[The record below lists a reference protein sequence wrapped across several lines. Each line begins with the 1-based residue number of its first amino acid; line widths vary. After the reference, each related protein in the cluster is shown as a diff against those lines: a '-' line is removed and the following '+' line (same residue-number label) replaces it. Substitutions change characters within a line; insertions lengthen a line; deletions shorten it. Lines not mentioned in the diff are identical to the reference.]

1 MLVNDAPGVLNIVTG
16 VFARRGYNIQV
27 CFISVVFHFG
37 VGIKLHKQG
46 LTALIYLFYCLFEC
60 ALFYFQS
67 LAVGHSEVEGIS
79 RLTTV
84 VPGTDE
90 SISKLVQQLY
100 KLVELHEVQYLYQNK
115 CITTY
120 K

>member
-1 MLVNDAPGVLNIVTG
+1 MLQESLLEGAITFRFGPSMLFFNMMFVLNCINKSLAVLI
-16 VFARRGYNIQV
+16 FL
-27 CFISVVFHFG
+27 FFH
-37 VGIKLHKQG
+37 L
-46 LTALIYLFYCLFEC
+46 LEC
-60 ALFYFQS
+60 TLFYFQS

-100 KLVELHEVQYLYQNK
+100 KLVELREVQYIY
-115 CITTY
+115 
-120 K
+120 